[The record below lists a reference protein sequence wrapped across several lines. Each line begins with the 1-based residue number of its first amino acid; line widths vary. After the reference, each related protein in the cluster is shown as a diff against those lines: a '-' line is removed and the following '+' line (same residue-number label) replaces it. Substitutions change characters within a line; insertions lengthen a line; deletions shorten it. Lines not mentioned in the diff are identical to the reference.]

1 MPKKR
6 STWQLTIHEDEDDGV
21 EVHLTGPSNKV
32 NDLNMFE
39 VLCRGLRAWD
49 SDVKNFQDGKAPK
62 TITRKWM
69 MPLTK
74 IKAKLN
80 PIKGK
85 KSKSKKIA
93 TQEEKDF
100 DHAIRLYK
108 EFNGVDPKEMITQEV
123 WLPDDSGGPHSMLV
137 AIGEGTCPFIGY
149 TSGKTNK
156 KGEMDT
162 YIHHFGEDDDGNITK
177 ERPRLYVT
185 VPPPG
190 YKRVLMLI
198 GGDWDIEDRTA
209 DSTTLKWLV
218 H

>member
-6 STWQLTIHEDEDDGV
+6 STWQLTIHEDEDDIV

-85 KSKSKKIA
+85 KSKSKKIT

-100 DHAIRLYK
+100 DHAIKLYK

-137 AIGEGTCPFIGY
+137 AIGEEIGRA
-149 TSGKTNK
+149 
-156 KGEMDT
+156 
-162 YIHHFGEDDDGNITK
+162 H
-177 ERPRLYVT
+177 V
-185 VPPPG
+185 
-190 YKRVLMLI
+190 
-198 GGDWDIEDRTA
+198 
-209 DSTTLKWLV
+209 
-218 H
+218 